1 MVSSILFVPEVDT
14 IFEIGGQDSKYIFI
28 RDGTLADFEMNKPGT
43 IPSSQAKR
51 AAILGLYLRPT
62 QHAEELVGLQGRDNN
77 VGSATGTV
85 GQSALRGLKGS
96 EEPPYPVLHRSRSFD
111 VKITHLGAAPA
122 FRRHEPRYE

>member
-1 MVSSILFVPEVDT
+1 MTETGVYEQLTANFNWSVAERQLGYRPGEPIN
-14 IFEIGGQDSKYIFI
+14 IGWMCSDRICQLGK
-28 RDGTLADFEMNKPGT
+28 A
-43 IPSSQAKR
+43 
-51 AAILGLYLRPT
+51 AAILGLYLRPR

-111 VKITHLGAAPA
+111 VKIAHLGAAPA